1 MDIRICDWR
10 YAVKEKRRRRSDT
23 RPDVRGRRTGAFPD
37 RIAATLA
44 SPWTPVLF
52 FALLSIV
59 YFARFVFTD
68 NQILGLDP
76 GTAFHRGQEPFLQK
90 VAEVQPPNWKRF
102 MGGNPET
109 GSLRFNYYFPLHAI
123 YFFTKLHTYFG
134 WRYVIAMF
142 CAGYFTYLCMRGFGL
157 RPLVALLSGVAFSS
171 APTFLS
177 FSYAGHFAKMSVI
190 ALFPLMVWSLY
201 RGMETRRIIYFLLLG
216 GSIGMSV
223 YSPQIQMVYF
233 SLLGL
238 GLIFAV
244 KLIVIHLRERNLITS
259 LHRSLLAAGAICLGM
274 AIGAEG
280 IFPQWYNSSTQT
292 KRGASR
298 GAESE
303 EDSRLAFATSWSLH
317 PEEIASLVVPEFVH
331 FDLQQ
336 RNYWGRNAFKAN
348 AEYFGIVV
356 LFFAVFALGRIRKD
370 PLVPLL
376 LILFLFAVAYSLG
389 PHTPVHR
396 FFYDSVPGIRSLR
409 VPGMIAFLFAFPAC
423 ALAALGLERVFSE
436 ETPASQLLLRFTI
449 GAAVAVVCL
458 LALVVAA
465 KPLLSLWNS
474 LFWPDIPLQKA
485 QIAQTNLPNLSR
497 GALIGALI
505 VAVLFLL
512 TRKRLQGTLSPA
524 AFTLLLIPVI
534 LFDTWRIDKQLLRY
548 ADPDRYPPREQ
559 INASVV
565 QFLKQDESLYRVLP
579 LPDFRQV
586 VLPDIDIVTGFYD
599 FTIRRYDRIT
609 QPDCLQYFPILNLLN
624 TKYIVSADP
633 LSVQGLQ
640 AVGRTERL
648 HIYKNPNAL
657 PWFYLAPDYIVETD
671 ENRIL
676 QRLKDP
682 EFDPTETAILETE
695 PAGFT
700 PGGDGSGDEIE
711 QLTYNESQGVIEL
724 RVRSGGSRLLI
735 VSENHHPFWHAYV
748 DGDERPLLRANHVW
762 KAVLVP
768 AGEHRVEL
776 RYHDPITAACRWVTL
791 SATALFLIGTGA
803 WFRWGRTR
811 SEETS
816 IV

>member
-1 MDIRICDWR
+1 MKRTR
-10 YAVKEKRRRRSDT
+10 PRKRRRKSDT
-23 RPDVRGRRTGAFPD
+23 RPDARTEHTGTLLD
-37 RIAATLA
+37 RSAAYLA
-44 SPWTPVLF
+44 SPWAPVCF
-52 FALLSIV
+52 FAVLSIV
-59 YFARFVFTD
+59 YFAGFVFTD

-90 VAEVQPPNWKRF
+90 VAEVKPPNWRRY

-109 GSLRFNYYFPLHAI
+109 SSLRFNYYFPLHTI
-123 YFFTKLHTYFG
+123 YFFTRLHTYFG

-244 KLIVIHLRERNLITS
+244 KLIVTHVREHNLIKS
-259 LHRSLLAAGAICLGM
+259 LHRSLLAAGAICLGL

-303 EDSRLAFATSWSLH
+303 ADSRLAFATSWSLH

-331 FDLQQ
+331 FDVRQ

-356 LFFAVFALGRIRKD
+356 LFFAAFALSRIRKD

-376 LILFLFAVAYSLG
+376 LIPFLFAVAYSLG

-396 FFYDSVPGIRSLR
+396 FFYDYVPGVRALR

-423 ALAALGLERVFSE
+423 ALAGLGLARVLSAE
-436 ETPASQLLLRFTI
+436 APAPRLLVRLTI
-449 GAAVAVVCL
+449 GAAVAVICL
-458 LALVVAA
+458 LALAVAT

-474 LFWPDIPLQKA
+474 LFWPDIPLRKA

-505 VAVLFLL
+505 VAVLCLL

-524 AFTLLLIPVI
+524 TFTLLLIPLI
-534 LFDTWRIDKQLLRY
+534 LFDTWRINKQHLRY
-548 ADPDRYPPREQ
+548 ADPHHYPPTEQ
-559 INASVV
+559 INAGVV
-565 QFLKQDESLYRVLP
+565 RFLKQDESLYRVFP
-579 LPDFRQV
+579 LPDFRRV
-586 VLPDIDIVTGFYD
+586 TLEGIDIVTGFYD

-609 QPDCLQYFPILNLLN
+609 QPDCLQHFPILNLLN
-624 TKYIVSADP
+624 TKYIVSTDP
-633 LSVQGLQ
+633 LSIQGLQ
-640 AVGRTERL
+640 AVGRIERL

-671 ENRIL
+671 KNRIL
-676 QRLKDP
+676 ERLKDP
-682 EFDPTETAILETE
+682 EFDPAKTAILETE
-695 PAGFT
+695 PTGFT
-700 PGGDGSGDEIE
+700 PGGDKSGDRIE
-711 QLTYNESQGVIEL
+711 QLTYNERQGIIEL
-724 RVRSGGSRLLI
+724 RVQSGGSRLLV

-748 DGDERPLLRANHVW
+748 DGDERPLLRANYVW

-768 AGEHRVEL
+768 AGEHRVAF

-791 SATALFLIGTGA
+791 SATGLFLVGIAA
-803 WFRWGRTR
+803 WFRWGRIRNKQTP
-811 SEETS
+811 
-816 IV
+816 VA